1 MTFGNYV
8 LFNLLV
14 AILVEGFQE
23 SKEEEKRQLVCRFV
37 HNFWIEL
44 VFKEEAARKRVEEE
58 ERERRKELEE
68 IIAKT
73 TSKSFMKSQE
83 GIQGVSYCFY

>member
-1 MTFGNYV
+1 M
-8 LFNLLV
+8 
-14 AILVEGFQE
+14 
-23 SKEEEKRQLVCRFV
+23 K
-37 HNFWIEL
+37 IEL